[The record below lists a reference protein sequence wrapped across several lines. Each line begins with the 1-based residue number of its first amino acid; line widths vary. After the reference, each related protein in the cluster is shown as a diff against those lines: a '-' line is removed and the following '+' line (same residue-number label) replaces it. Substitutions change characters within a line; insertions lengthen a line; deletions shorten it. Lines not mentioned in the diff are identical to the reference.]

1 MSLLSDRLEAM
12 PPTAP
17 VTDLIITSQDELPG
31 PDDESPY
38 VLFVNETDYGNTRFL
53 RTNVLSARPDLKK
66 YTSLRFRQDLKH
78 HPDALGPGQELVMVF
93 LEALDLDPPLTLLS
107 SDQHL
112 LVDGFL
118 VEQGVVIEI
127 PLVSSRG
134 RGGGKGFG

>member
-1 MSLLSDRLEAM
+1 MA
-12 PPTAP
+12 
-17 VTDLIITSQDELPG
+17 DLIITTQDELLG
-31 PDDESPY
+31 PHGDTPY

-66 YTSLRFRQDLKH
+66 HTSLRFRQNLNR

-112 LVDGFL
+112 LVDGFP

-127 PLVSSRG
+127 PLLPPSVRG
-134 RGGGKGFG
+134 AGKGFG

>member
-1 MSLLSDRLEAM
+1 MA
-12 PPTAP
+12 
-17 VTDLIITSQDELPG
+17 DLILTSQGELPG
-31 PDDESPY
+31 PDGEAPH
-38 VLFVNETDYGNTRFL
+38 VLFVNETDYGKTRFL

-66 YTSLRFRQDLKH
+66 YTSIRFRQDLKR

-112 LVDGFL
+112 LVDGFP
-118 VEQGVVIEI
+118 VEQGVVIE
-127 PLVSSRG
+127 VSMVPSRG